1 MKNRKIVAVCIIVIC
16 LMSGCTLDIN
26 NICPVSMDEYVL
38 YNENEVKLIDLLKG
52 EKVLYACADING
64 DSKEEIGF
72 VSNGTLYLI
81 ELSDMKVIYEG
92 VSYEHLVN
100 KDGRFGLFY
109 QRNGG
114 APKNIEYQFICFDEK
129 NNANI
134 ECTWACYDDNQNDMF
149 DGSDYYYFDDQK
161 ISYEEWNEKTAG
173 YMNLL
178 EGAEEWKELT
188 INHN

>member
-1 MKNRKIVAVCIIVIC
+1 
-16 LMSGCTLDIN
+16 
-26 NICPVSMDEYVL
+26 MDEYVL

-100 KDGRFGLFY
+100 KDGRFGLLY